1 LSQMLAEMLSGQI
14 TFESEF
20 GKGSTFRFTLARG

>member
-1 LSQMLAEMLSGQI
+1 MLAEMLSGQI